1 MPRAITRTTALLLCL
16 AGASFL
22 FPRTGQGIGVPFIAN
37 RGQVDNRAAYY
48 TIIDDGAIFVTGRGE
63 IVYSLPQRGI
73 VFRERFIDARETKV
87 VGKEPAQTRV
97 NWYKGSDPSRWREDL
112 PTYGSVHL
120 GTLYESIDVQLSANG
135 GNMEKL
141 FLIQPGGE
149 VTDIAVQVQGILS
162 ITKDSSGELAI
173 KGPHGQVHFT
183 RPVAYQGDG
192 KERRMVKVAYRV
204 EGDEYGFTVGD
215 YDHSIPL
222 VIDPLLASTYLGGS
236 RNETANRVADS
247 GRDVLVA
254 GMVESPD
261 FPGLDEE
268 VNPLGDAFV
277 VLLDRDLTTVR
288 AATYLGGSMSDG
300 VRDIALDHKSVY
312 AAGFNTS
319 PNFPTTPGAAFD
331 EKAISG
337 AFVARLDLT
346 TLQLLASTSF
356 YANVF
361 AVATAPDGA
370 IFIGGST
377 TDSTFPTSGKN
388 TQEVSD
394 DAYQTMLQ
402 GGADGFIVKLNRDL
416 STLEASTFL
425 GGEGVDIVSDLAVD
439 GGGNPVAVGI
449 TNSAGL
455 PVSENAFDDTYNLE
469 WEGKHQ
475 WVDGFVARLTSDLN
489 DLHASTYLG
498 GGSNDYIRSVAL
510 DGSSVIVSGDTA
522 SVDFPCGATYGPVD
536 GSDAFVVRL
545 DHSLNKATSCVLFGG
560 GATGRGSV
568 DTVSAMKV
576 HPQGSIF
583 LAGRTDTDDFPT
595 TPGAFSTLPEGTY
608 TGGYITAFAPDLSYM
623 EASTLIHGANEYI
636 KSLAIDSLG
645 NVVVAGDAHNKGYPV
660 KPEALQQSPAGGDDV
675 IVSRFTPD
683 LTGPHLEAGP
693 AVTDFGDVA
702 VGLTESEV
710 VILQNSG
717 GSQLTVFD
725 MNLSEHSNIFR
736 LDSQCYVIAPFD
748 SCPVKI
754 TFSPRDPGN
763 RTAGVTITSDDPF
776 KPVQTLDLT
785 GTGIAVPVITVEPD
799 SHHFQNVN
807 PGKISRIKT
816 VKVTNSGLSDLS
828 ITNVR
833 LAGLDRG
840 DFVLVSEECTRSPL
854 QTDGKCL
861 ISLQFAPK
869 DTGTWSAQLEISS
882 NDPANPIYPVTL
894 SGDGINESDITGRQ
908 SISSGPESPQ
918 DINPDSDRFL
928 WLIVV
933 VLCVVMG
940 LLVIVVL
947 RI

>member
-1 MPRAITRTTALLLCL
+1 
-16 AGASFL
+16 
-22 FPRTGQGIGVPFIAN
+22 
-37 RGQVDNRAAYY
+37 
-48 TIIDDGAIFVTGRGE
+48 
-63 IVYSLPQRGI
+63 
-73 VFRERFIDARETKV
+73 
-87 VGKEPAQTRV
+87 
-97 NWYKGSDPSRWREDL
+97 
-112 PTYGSVHL
+112 
-120 GTLYESIDVQLSANG
+120 
-135 GNMEKL
+135 
-141 FLIQPGGE
+141 
-149 VTDIAVQVQGILS
+149 
-162 ITKDSSGELAI
+162 
-173 KGPHGQVHFT
+173 
-183 RPVAYQGDG
+183 
-192 KERRMVKVAYRV
+192 
-204 EGDEYGFTVGD
+204 
-215 YDHSIPL
+215 
-222 VIDPLLASTYLGGS
+222 
-236 RNETANRVADS
+236 
-247 GRDVLVA
+247 
-254 GMVESPD
+254 
-261 FPGLDEE
+261 
-268 VNPLGDAFV
+268 
-277 VLLDRDLTTVR
+277 
-288 AATYLGGSMSDG
+288 
-300 VRDIALDHKSVY
+300 
-312 AAGFNTS
+312 
-319 PNFPTTPGAAFD
+319 
-331 EKAISG
+331 
-337 AFVARLDLT
+337 
-346 TLQLLASTSF
+346 
-356 YANVF
+356 
-361 AVATAPDGA
+361 
-370 IFIGGST
+370 
-377 TDSTFPTSGKN
+377 
-388 TQEVSD
+388 
-394 DAYQTMLQ
+394 
-402 GGADGFIVKLNRDL
+402 
-416 STLEASTFL
+416 
-425 GGEGVDIVSDLAVD
+425 
-439 GGGNPVAVGI
+439 
-449 TNSAGL
+449 
-455 PVSENAFDDTYNLE
+455 
-469 WEGKHQ
+469 
-475 WVDGFVARLTSDLN
+475 
-489 DLHASTYLG
+489 
-498 GGSNDYIRSVAL
+498 
-510 DGSSVIVSGDTA
+510 
-522 SVDFPCGATYGPVD
+522 
-536 GSDAFVVRL
+536 
-545 DHSLNKATSCVLFGG
+545 
-560 GATGRGSV
+560 
-568 DTVSAMKV
+568 MKV

-776 KPVQTLDLT
+776 KTLDLT